1 MSVDARVES
10 LRMKHAELEAV
21 LQVESRRPVPDPEFV
36 SDIKRRKLRL
46 KDEIARMAAY
56 LH

>member
-46 KDEIARMAAY
+46 KDEIPRMAAH